1 MNPECVGEKVLVIGG
16 GLTGCEIA
24 YELAMNGK
32 KPVVVEM
39 QDDLVKV
46 QGVNMANSNYLRNA
60 MDCYKVPVYLESSVK
75 EIKDGYVVINTK
87 DGEKTIEVDSVIS
100 SIGYNSYAPLYKEK
114 TAHLHVLGDA
124 KTVGNLKTAIWG
136 ANDLVI
142 SFK

>member
-1 MNPECVGEKVLVIGG
+1 MMSRGKSVVCLM
-16 GLTGCEIA
+16 LTGLLCLFAACGFAATLTLPANLKTIQEEA
-24 YELAMNGK
+24 FYGDTSLDE
-32 KPVVVEM
+32 VVLPEG
-39 QDDLVKV
+39 LERIESR
-46 QGVNMANSNYLRNA
+46 AFA
-60 MDCYKVPVYLESSVK
+60 ESSVK
-75 EIKDGYVVINTK
+75 EIKEGCVVINTK

-100 SIGYNSYAPLYKEK
+100 SIGYHSYAPLYKEK